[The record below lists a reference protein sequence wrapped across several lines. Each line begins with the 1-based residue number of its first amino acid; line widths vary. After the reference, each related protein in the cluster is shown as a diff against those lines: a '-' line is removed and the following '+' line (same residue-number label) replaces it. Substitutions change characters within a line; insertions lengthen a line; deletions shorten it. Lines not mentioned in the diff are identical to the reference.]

1 MYIKSEIKTNRK
13 VEQSPKIGM
22 DAARFKYIHHNDS
35 EGFYGH
41 IRGEVS
47 HVGIDFVDIKQE
59 NQSIVTVPINRISKV
74 NWLEQKRERF
84 CSANKYHQCQCVE
97 LNRNINDHHRN
108 SSRYENCHFCD
119 QDHKKMKK
127 NKNSQNHYCK
137 DCFPKS
143 SKCRN
148 HGKNA
153 KSTINTE
160 EYQQHQRRCIRC
172 EQKHGQFSDNGKG
185 HTCNDR
191 FTCFCDFAIP
201 FCDNRFQLRLAGL
214 NDGLHFDLIQN
225 QGRQVIL
232 ELA

>member
-1 MYIKSEIKTNRK
+1 MYIKSEIKTNHK
-13 VEQSPKIGM
+13 VEHGPKIGM

-41 IRGEVS
+41 IKGEVS

-59 NQSIVTVPINRISKV
+59 NHSIVTVPINRISKV

-84 CSANKYHQCQCVE
+84 CSANRHHQYQCVE
-97 LNRNINDHHRN
+97 LNRNINDHHRRASRTERL
-108 SSRYENCHFCD
+108 SSCD
-119 QDHKKMKK
+119 HVYNHKNRPKK
-127 NKNSQNHYCK
+127 YCK
-137 DCFPKS
+137 DCFQKS
-143 SKCRN
+143 CKCRKPGN
-148 HGKNA
+148 DV
-153 KSTINTE
+153 KSLKDSKKH
-160 EYQQHQRRCIRC
+160 QHQSRCIRC
-172 EQKHGQFSDNGKG
+172 DEKDNPFPNHDNR

-214 NDGLHFDLIQN
+214 NDGFHFDLIQN